1 MKVHVLTIGDEI
13 LIGQIID
20 TNSSWIAQRLNLI
33 GMKVSQ
39 MKSISDELMDIKSQL
54 QLSLNEVDVVIITGG
69 LGPTKDDITKKALSE
84 FLNVPLV
91 LHEETQQFLIRFFT
105 KIGRDPNTMDL
116 VQQAQVPENTVVLP
130 NKMGT
135 APGMWLNTSLGKV
148 IISLPGVPYEMEYL
162 MENEVIPKLKTT
174 FPSEIIIH
182 KTLLIAGIPET
193 TLSQRLETFENE
205 LPHFIKLAYL
215 PALSQIRLRLS
226 CSGENKQLLEGL
238 IIEKTNQLHNIL
250 GQFVAGED
258 EDTLPVVI
266 GRLLKK
272 NNYQLACAESCT
284 GGFLSHLITL
294 VPGSSQYFKGAIVS
308 YANEI
313 KEKSLGVNPVTIE
326 KYGAVSEETV
336 IEMLHG
342 LLSHT
347 SADIGVAIS
356 GIAGP
361 DGGTVEKPVGTI
373 WVALGSK
380 EKHQTFLV
388 KAGKNREKNIQY
400 AAYVSLNYLRL
411 FLLN

>member
-54 QLSLNEVDVVIITGG
+54 QLSLDEVDVVIITGG
-69 LGPTKDDITKKALSE
+69 LGPTKDDITKKALAE
-84 FLNVPLV
+84 FLHVPLV
-91 LHEETQQFLIRFFT
+91 LHEETQQFLVRFFT

-135 APGMWLNTSLGKV
+135 APGMWLNTGLGKV

-162 MENEVIPKLKTT
+162 MENEVIPKLQTT
-174 FPSEIIIH
+174 FPAEIIIH

-226 CSGENKQLLEGL
+226 CSGDNKQLLEGL
-238 IIEKTNQLHNIL
+238 IIEKTNQLRSLL

-258 EDTLPVVI
+258 EDTLPVVV
-266 GRLLKK
+266 GRILKE

-294 VPGSSQYFKGAIVS
+294 VPGSSQYFKGAIIS
-308 YANEI
+308 YANEM
-313 KEKSLGVNPVTIE
+313 KEKSLGVNPVTLE

-347 SADIGVAIS
+347 GADIGVAIS

-373 WVALGSK
+373 WVA
-380 EKHQTFLV
+380 
-388 KAGKNREKNIQY
+388 
-400 AAYVSLNYLRL
+400 
-411 FLLN
+411 